1 LKKNYIKRELK
12 QNDTNYSWSTIV
24 EKMSSMQTSVVSVN
38 NDINE
43 RVYIKLCTR
52 PNTDQ
57 KNIFDALN
65 FKSKPYVRK
74 TKVVIHL

>member
-1 LKKNYIKRELK
+1 
-12 QNDTNYSWSTIV
+12 
-24 EKMSSMQTSVVSVN
+24 MSSMQTSVVSVN

-43 RVYIKLCTR
+43 KVYIELCTI

-65 FKSKPYVRK
+65 FKSRPYARK
-74 TKVVIHL
+74 QK